1 MVIDQQTP
9 RDNVQ
14 YGDGQPQL
22 DKFRLRWELARLP
35 ALEPPAGEVS
45 FDDKR
50 APTEQGHALS
60 TGTFCFLR
68 GRSDVSRLKA
78 RLERDDDFVWSDA
91 YASEHNV
98 TLARP
103 SHDGWGIRK
112 LAFVFCDDFLH
123 RVYRLPLW
131 EDPSWRALIDPILE
145 SCGVPRERIIRC
157 LLASMPPRTVIPPHH
172 DSGYWVPRSRRLH
185 CAVKTNPDVVFLAGR
200 TLDEMHRIAFKEGCV
215 VELNNQAKHYVANLS
230 DQYRTHLIFD

>member
-1 MVIDQQTP
+1 MVIDQGAAP
-9 RDNVQ
+9 DEAQ

-50 APTEQGHALS
+50 APTEQGHSLT

-78 RLERDDDFVWSDA
+78 RLERDDDFVWSDE
-91 YASEHNV
+91 YATEHNV

-112 LAFVFCDDFLH
+112 LAFVFC
-123 RVYRLPLW
+123 
-131 EDPSWRALIDPILE
+131 ET
-145 SCGVPRERIIRC
+145 SCIGCIGC
-157 LLASMPPRTVIPPHH
+157 
-172 DSGYWVPRSRRLH
+172 RS
-185 CAVKTNPDVVFLAGR
+185 GR
-200 TLDEMHRIAFKEGCV
+200 TRRGA
-215 VELNNQAKHYVANLS
+215 
-230 DQYRTHLIFD
+230 R